1 MEVRKRMER
10 SGILNR
16 IRRLKVSK
24 IKGFLY
30 ELRPECLIPVEASL
44 KAKIEIRPIKA
55 GRDVE
60 QLREIQVK
68 NAFEKMEK
76 NGQICIGAYVN
87 GKLAGHA
94 ACILPEMEYGPF
106 IVKESAYIHYCY
118 VDPEWRG
125 FGIYPN
131 MLSWI
136 VKMVLDKY
144 DISRVTITTTEEN
157 VASQNGL
164 KKIGFRF
171 ARKYTYIEWW
181 RIIWKKI
188 VV

>member
-1 MEVRKRMER
+1 MEVRKRMEK
-10 SGILNR
+10 SSILNR
-16 IRRLKVSK
+16 IRMLKVLK

-30 ELRPECLIPVEASL
+30 EVRPEWFIPVETSL
-44 KAKIEIRPIKA
+44 KEKIEICPIKD

-60 QLREIQVK
+60 QLRDIQVK
-68 NAFEKMEK
+68 NAFEKMKK

-94 ACILPEMEYGPF
+94 ACILPEIEYGPF
-106 IVKESAYIHYCY
+106 RVKESAYIHYCY

-144 DISRVTITTTEEN
+144 HIPRVTITTSEEN

-171 ARKYTYIEWW
+171 VRKYTYIEWW